1 MSIFN
6 IALVVIFFII
16 LAFSIVYGF
25 FGSLVYSAFAVFLLH
40 IVWDET
46 RKDK

>member
-16 LAFSIVYGF
+16 ITCSIVYGF
-25 FGSLVYSAFAVFLLH
+25 FGSLVYTAFAVFLLH